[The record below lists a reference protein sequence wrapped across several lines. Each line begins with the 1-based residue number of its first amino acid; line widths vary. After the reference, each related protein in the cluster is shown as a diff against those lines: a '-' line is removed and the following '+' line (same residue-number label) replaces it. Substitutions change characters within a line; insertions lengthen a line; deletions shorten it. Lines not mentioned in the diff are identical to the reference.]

1 MAAEDFEKDLSGY
14 TYVATN
20 WGETIKQFALRSL
33 GNAELWIDIANLNGL
48 RHPYLSE
55 TGGKNVAKYGDM
67 LMVPS
72 SQEKTEIESDPDA
85 LFGIDIR
92 LDDGRFRVIDGAPQ
106 TLAGV
111 KNFVQA
117 VRHRIQTDTKEL
129 MYHPDY
135 GCRVREVI
143 GLPNSYAAGA
153 MAATFVKG
161 AIRSD
166 VRTEAVQSCTAR
178 VSGDT
183 ISINAKVS
191 PVSGRPVESIS
202 WELS

>member
-20 WGETIKQFALRSL
+20 WGEGIKQFALRTL
-33 GNAELWIDIANLNGL
+33 GNAELWIDIVTLNGL
-48 RHPYLSE
+48 RHPYISE
-55 TGGKNVAKYGDM
+55 SGGKGVAKYGDM

-72 SQEKTEIESDPDA
+72 SKEKSEIESDPDA
-85 LFGIDIR
+85 VFGIDIR
-92 LDDGRFRVIDGAPQ
+92 LDNGRFRIIDGAPQ
-106 TLAGV
+106 TIAGV
-111 KNFVQA
+111 RNFVQA

-129 MYHPDY
+129 LYHPDY

-143 GLPNSYAAGA
+143 GIPNSHTAGV

-178 VSGDT
+178 ISGDT
-183 ISINAKVS
+183 ITINAKVS
-191 PVSGRPVESIS
+191 PTSGRPAESIS